1 MKSIKQEDN
10 LGCSIA
16 CVAFICKTNY
26 NTAKKKYFKN
36 LGNAKKT
43 GFYCTDIVKA
53 LSRANKKYNYR
64 YIKRKKKFI
73 KNTIVFIKRSK
84 KYSVGHF

>member
-43 GFYCTDIVKA
+43 GFYFSA
-53 LSRANKKYNYR
+53 
-64 YIKRKKKFI
+64 
-73 KNTIVFIKRSK
+73 
-84 KYSVGHF
+84 

>member
-53 LSRANKKYNYR
+53 LSRANKKYNYK
-64 YIKRKKKFI
+64 YIKRNLSKTQLFLSKDL
-73 KNTIVFIKRSK
+73 KNIQ
-84 KYSVGHF
+84 